1 MMLREGSNS
10 HFNRQPKR
18 PFRDTITDLRTYGLT
33 AVSVA
38 KATATRN
45 ISWGCKKI
53 WQGLKI
59 G

>member
-10 HFNRQPKR
+10 YFNLQPEL

-38 KATATRN
+38 KATSAN
-45 ISWGCKKI
+45 QCNVQHQS
-53 WQGLKI
+53 GL
-59 G
+59 